1 MSNANTVGF
10 QFVRS
15 LGEDLSQGTI
25 ELPSF
30 PDTAFRIRSALEDP
44 DVTARS
50 IAKVVSAD
58 PVFTARLINV
68 ANSAA
73 MSNRAG
79 KPVQDLPTAVTRIG
93 FKMAHTVA
101 MSVAMNQVLKSAPG
115 GKLYNWFNELWR
127 HSLNVAAFSYVIAKG
142 YSKINPDEA
151 MIAGLMHDIG
161 KIYIMSRAEKNFP
174 ELCDDLVTLGEVLQE
189 WHTGVGHA
197 ILVNW
202 GFDEAMA
209 QAADEHETLDRTT
222 DKTDLADVVLVANV
236 FAHAL
241 EQGHLTSED
250 FDQQWHQIPAFARL
264 GLKEEAIAGIAANS
278 LEEIQAIIATLGS

>member
-1 MSNANTVGF
+1 MTNTNAVGF

-30 PDTAFRIRSALEDP
+30 PDTAFRIKNALEDP
-44 DVTARS
+44 DVTARN
-50 IAKVVSAD
+50 IAKIVSAD
-58 PVFTARLINV
+58 PVFAARLINV

-73 MSNRAG
+73 LSNRCG

-101 MSVAMNQVLKSAPG
+101 MSVAMHQVLKSAPG
-115 GKLYNWFNELWR
+115 GKLHKAFNELWR
-127 HSLNVAAFSYVIAKG
+127 HSLNVAAFSYVVAKS

-161 KIYIMSRAEKNFP
+161 NIYIMSRAEKNFP
-174 ELCDDLVTLGEVLQE
+174 ELCDDPATLGEVLHE

-197 ILVNW
+197 ILINW

-209 QAADEHETLDRTT
+209 QAADEHETLDRLA

-241 EQGHLTSED
+241 EQNQLTSED
-250 FDQQWHQIPAFARL
+250 FDQQWHQIPAFGRL
-264 GLKEEAIAGIAANS
+264 GLKDEAIMEIAASS
-278 LEEIQAIIATLGS
+278 LEEVLTIIATLGS